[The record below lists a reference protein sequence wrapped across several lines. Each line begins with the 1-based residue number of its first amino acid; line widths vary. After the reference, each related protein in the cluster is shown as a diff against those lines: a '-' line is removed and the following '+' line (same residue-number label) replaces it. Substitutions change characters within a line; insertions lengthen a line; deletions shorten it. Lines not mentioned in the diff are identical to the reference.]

1 MAVLE
6 KDLFAVQNSQKGWSK
21 ERALLRRLIK
31 EEGSKVTDVA
41 RELGKSHTTIS
52 LYINGNYSESEQF
65 QASVRDYLISL
76 GKWEENDE
84 KQILDDTQQ
93 VPEGGWRTNMKD
105 FPFIVTADTK
115 RIWGICRVCMEQ
127 NEMGVIVGDPGLGK
141 TFSLESYMKEF
152 LSVDAV
158 MVTCDETTSV
168 KSMLIETAEALKIE
182 TKGTK
187 PTLMRRIVSELKKN
201 PRLLI
206 FDEADLL
213 KGPEPYET
221 IRAIH
226 DKAKTG
232 IVLCGNNNLA
242 IKLLMYAEDKPEMA
256 RIRDRIGYFC
266 RLSGLTPEEAIR
278 FLDDINAT
286 PEAKKMLTEI
296 GRRRGIRQLV
306 KALSRLLDVTHGDKI
321 TSELVEDLGQIVLSF
336 NA

>member
-1 MAVLE
+1 M
-6 KDLFAVQNSQKGWSK
+6 
-21 ERALLRRLIK
+21 
-31 EEGSKVTDVA
+31 
-41 RELGKSHTTIS
+41 
-52 LYINGNYSESEQF
+52 
-65 QASVRDYLISL
+65 
-76 GKWEENDE
+76 GKWEENDDS
-84 KQILDDTQQ
+84 QILVDAQSQ
-93 VPEGGWRTNMKD
+93 APEDGWRTNIKD

-115 RIWGICRVCMEQ
+115 RIWGVCRVCKDQ

-141 TFSLESYMKEF
+141 TFSLESYMREF
-152 LSVDAV
+152 SAFNAA
-158 MVTCDETTSV
+158 MITCDETTSV
-168 KSMLIETAEALKIE
+168 KSMLVETAEALQID

-201 PRLLI
+201 PRFLI

-266 RLSGLTPEEAIR
+266 RLSGLTSDEAIR

-286 PEAKKMLTEI
+286 AEAKKMLTEI

-306 KALSRLLDVTHGDKI
+306 KALSRLLEVTRGERI
-321 TSELVEDLGQIVLSF
+321 TTELVDDLGQIVLSF